1 MSQTR
6 TRHPA
11 QVARVDLRCRRR
23 GRHHGDDSGFTL
35 VEMLVTMA
43 VMAIIVPVIYGLIG
57 NLSQQ
62 SVDLHDTMLGL
73 QQDQTAGNSLLEYLH
88 GAVTVLP
95 GSTPTTL
102 IATIEAGFNTTTG
115 TQGIATLEAQL
126 LPPSGT
132 NADASFVVSIT
143 PQGGTPAPVGTYYVV
158 NTADPF
164 TYYYY
169 ATAGATAPSC
179 GGSTPTTTTN
189 PPDGTGQELVGTYDP
204 CAVLGN
210 IVAVGVD
217 VTFLAGPQKPL
228 QGFQAIQ
235 PTTFQTTVYL
245 QNANAPAPTT
255 ATVVTFPNTSPRY
268 GTNVSF
274 VATITPVPDGGSVT
288 ATVTRGSS
296 IISNTCSSAT
306 ALSATGQAT
315 CSFYAS
321 NTGTYTVTATY
332 SGVASPPAAT
342 SYTASTSAGTPV
354 YAS

>member
-1 MSQTR
+1 MSRRRSPPEPLFARTR
-6 TRHPA
+6 TRTRA
-11 QVARVDLRCRRR
+11 AGR
-23 GRHHGDDSGFTL
+23 GDAGFTFI
-35 VEMLVTMA
+35 EMLVAMA
-43 VMAIIVPVIYGLIG
+43 VLAIIVPVIYGLIG

-73 QQDQTAGNSLLEYLH
+73 KQDQTAGNALLEYLH

-102 IATIEAGFNTTTG
+102 IASVEAGYNTTTS
-115 TQGIATLEAQL
+115 TQDIATLEAQL
-126 LPPSGT
+126 VPPSGS

-143 PQGGTPAPVGTYYVV
+143 PQGGTPHPVGTYYVV

-169 ATAGATAPSC
+169 ASVGATEPSC
-179 GGSTPTTTTN
+179 GSSTPTTTTN
-189 PPDGTGQELVGTYDP
+189 PPDATGQELVGTYDP
-204 CAVLGN
+204 CAALGN
-210 IVAVGVD
+210 VVAVGVD

-255 ATVVTFPNTSPRY
+255 ATVVSFPNTAPTY
-268 GTNVSF
+268 GTTVAFTVTVS
-274 VATITPVPDGGSVT
+274 PVPDGGSVT
-288 ATVTRGSS
+288 AVVTRGSS
-296 IISNTCSSAT
+296 TISNTCASAT
-306 ALSATGQAT
+306 SLSTTGQAS
-315 CSFYAS
+315 CSFYAAS
-321 NTGTYTVTATY
+321 RATYTVTATY

-342 SYTASTSAGTPV
+342 SYSASTSAGTAV